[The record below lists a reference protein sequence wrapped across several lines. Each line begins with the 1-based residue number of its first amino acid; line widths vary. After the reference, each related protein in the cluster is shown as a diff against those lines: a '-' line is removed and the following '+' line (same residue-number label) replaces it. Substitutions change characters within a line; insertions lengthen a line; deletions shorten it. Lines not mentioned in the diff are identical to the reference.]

1 MATQQDVKAAF
12 KIESASIDVTSQQLS
27 INYVKGSTPAELP
40 LTLRNTSNG
49 FLIKAYPSSSTD
61 IVKVFRD
68 TNEINQSAP
77 LLIPSA
83 SSVDVTVRLIGELD
97 SRPPQFKLENLR
109 FNLVAAQYVT
119 VPLPTPTPEEGT
131 EETVQLIVKWT
142 STQNFT
148 GVRRVRVTTID
159 NLQNIPNTQQIA
171 FIGEPSKIYAD
182 DSITY
187 LEELIVNVPKLK
199 FVAVQ
204 IFPEPSEAVYGWKD
218 LAINKSANSYLY
230 RGNYKIITPELATGT
245 TLQVELTRV

>member
-40 LTLRNTSNG
+40 LTLRNTSND
-49 FLIKAYPSSSTD
+49 FLIKAYPSSSTN
-61 IVKVFRD
+61 IMKVFKD
-68 TNEINQSAP
+68 SNEINQSIP
-77 LLIPSA
+77 LLIPTA
-83 SSVDVTVRLIGELD
+83 SSVNVTLRLVGELD
-97 SRPPQFKLENLR
+97 NKPPQFKLENLR

-148 GVRRVRVTTID
+148 GVRRVRITTVE
-159 NLQNIPNTQQIA
+159 NIYADGQQLV
-171 FIGEPSKIYAD
+171 FTGEPTTTYAD

-187 LEELIVNVPKLK
+187 LEELRADVPKDK
-199 FVAVQ
+199 DIAIQ
-204 IFPEPSEAVYGWKD
+204 IFPEQIEAVYGWKD
-218 LAINKSANSYLY
+218 LAINKSANSYLR
-230 RGNYKIITPELATGT
+230 RGNYKIIASTFNTGT